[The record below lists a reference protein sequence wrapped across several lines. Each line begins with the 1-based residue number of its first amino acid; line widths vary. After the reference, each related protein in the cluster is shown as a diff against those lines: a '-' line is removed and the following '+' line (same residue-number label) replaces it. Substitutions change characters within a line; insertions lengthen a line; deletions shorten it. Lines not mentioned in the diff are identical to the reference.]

1 MKASEITEQVT
12 RTKTAHAI
20 RLRRNQEIVKG
31 QPIQYDA
38 QPFYKTGNKKGWIIL
53 DLFTASMLVQVRA
66 ALKAENQSTWDN
78 IPIQKL
84 INLGWSVMK

>member
-1 MKASEITEQVT
+1 MKISEIAEKVT
-12 RTKTAHAI
+12 ITKTAHAI
-20 RLRRNQEIVKG
+20 RLRRNQEIVKS

-53 DLFTASMLVQVRA
+53 DLFTAQMLVQVRA

-78 IPIQKL
+78 IPINKL
-84 INLGWSVMK
+84 IDFGWSMTK